1 MTFIKYLYTRLKV
14 AAYTVASILLIHHCF
29 IETVWYKVFA
39 CVVIAIICLMEAI
52 MCVEDIVKENRKK

>member
-1 MTFIKYLYTRLKV
+1 MMFIKYLYTRFKV
-14 AAYTVASILLIHHCF
+14 AAYTVASILLMHNCF
-29 IETVWYKVFA
+29 TGTVWYKSFA